1 MTSTRQRKAAILNIK
16 KAQLTWQA
24 MSSRAH
30 AGAQPKGRRRA
41 KPGTT
46 GKAEFFHIEVRP
58 RREFKTF
65 RTQDVGRKGG
75 IERVAG
81 RRSGGSWDT
90 QKWLISKEHAH
101 LRSGRLVADS
111 EDAKRV
117 LSMLGSKPGHVS
129 GNRFKAKDRPN
140 VPERAKPAPAQQ
152 QAATSRRR
160 GPQGENVQRKKK
172 R

>member
-1 MTSTRQRKAAILNIK
+1 MTSTRQQKAARPNIK
-16 KAQLTWQA
+16 NARSTWQA
-24 MSSRAH
+24 MSSR
-30 AGAQPKGRRRA
+30 GRTRAQPKGRRRA

-46 GKAEFFHIEVRP
+46 GKAKFFHIEVRP

-81 RRSGGSWDT
+81 RRSSGSWDT

-117 LSMLGSKPGHVS
+117 LSMLGSKPVHLS

-140 VPERAKPAPAQQ
+140 VPERAKPTPGQQ
-152 QAATSRRR
+152 RTQQRNIKKARAARR
-160 GPQGENVQRKKK
+160 K
-172 R
+172 RAA